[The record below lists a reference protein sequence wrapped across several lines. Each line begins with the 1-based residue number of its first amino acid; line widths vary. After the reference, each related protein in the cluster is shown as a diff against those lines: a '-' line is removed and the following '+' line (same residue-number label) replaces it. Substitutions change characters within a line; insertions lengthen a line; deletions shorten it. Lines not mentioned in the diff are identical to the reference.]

1 MKRRSFLTACGAVL
15 AAGVINHSAG
25 QTQEDPMKYKLG
37 LPMIACGLQ
46 CTSDSLR
53 YLLHDLFSTDRAAGS
68 VIGTAAEPGP
78 GSRAGA
84 DSSNQASISSGAL
97 AIVGAAVGAADPRI
111 YNDTPVIRAAGQMGI
126 LRFKVA
132 AGKRLPR
139 TGFIAANG
147 SLIHTIRRTTAEAG
161 AILDPGTL
169 NILFLYDGCWYD
181 LALFLRASGC
191 LYALND
197 GAGLELVYLSSGVTN
212 NPVYVGEAAN
222 NAGDDQ
228 SAAYG
233 RWSAPPT
240 LYFPSPLA
248 EVAAPANDY
257 EVNTGR
263 NNYWVEVEV
272 TRAGGNAG
280 LRLRSVD
287 GNNEYRVYHD
297 GTNVKMD
304 KVIGGVVSAVAST
317 AVAYAA
323 GAKLQVRMSEIQA
336 TIYYNGTF
344 VAGTHRRVGDGELIS
359 GATIGIYST
368 DAGNAFANL
377 YALPVRLGTPAPL
390 AQSLLASRPVMCV
403 GDSISNGALGVG
415 YQNKLRKLL
424 GDGYATIDLGVSGN
438 TTAQM
443 RARFAQHLASFAPAY
458 TVVLGGGNDLMASRT
473 AAQVQTDLQAMYTAA
488 HNAGAI
494 VVAVT
499 MTPWKNAANWSAA
512 RQTDT
517 DTINAWILNTATDVD
532 YRVDAYTALEDPGA
546 PDTLLAANDS
556 GDHLHPSATGYTLLG
571 TTIYN
576 GVTWS

>member
-1 MKRRSFLTACGAVL
+1 MPFPRINGRRFGLKRQAEGGSPGNLRYMLRDLFTTDAAAGAV
-15 AAGVINHSAG
+15 N
-25 QTQEDPMKYKLG
+25 
-37 LPMIACGLQ
+37 
-46 CTSDSLR
+46 
-53 YLLHDLFSTDRAAGS
+53 
-68 VIGTAAEPGP
+68 GTPAEPGP
-78 GSRAGA
+78 GTRIVA
-84 DSSNQASISSGAL
+84 DTGNQASIASGAL
-97 AIVGAAVGAADPRI
+97 SIVGAAVGSGDPRV
-111 YNDTPVIRAAGQMGI
+111 YNSTAVARAAGQMGI

-147 SLIHTIRRTTAEAG
+147 ALVHTIRRTTAEAG
-161 AILDPGTL
+161 SIVDPGAN
-169 NILFLYDGCWYD
+169 NIFFLYDGCWYD

-197 GAGLELVYLSSGVTN
+197 GAGLELLYLSSGVTN
-212 NPVYVGEAAN
+212 TPVYVGEAAN
-222 NAGDDQ
+222 NTGDDQ
-228 SAAYG
+228 SVAYD
-233 RWSAPPT
+233 RWDAPQT

-248 EVAAPANDY
+248 EVAAPPNDY
-257 EVNTGR
+257 AVNTGR

-272 TRAGGNAG
+272 TRTAGNAG

-390 AQSLLASRPVMCV
+390 AQSLMASQPVMCV

-424 GDGYATIDLGVSGN
+424 GDGYATVDLGVSGN

-458 TVVLGGGNDLMASRT
+458 TVVLGGVNDLMTSRT
-473 AAQVQTDLQAMYTAA
+473 AEQIEADLQAMYTAA
-488 HNAGAI
+488 HNTGSK

-499 MTPWKNAANWSAA
+499 MTPWKTSANWSEA
-512 RQTDT
+512 RQAATDAV
-517 DTINAWILNTATDVD
+517 NAWILATATDVD
-532 YRVDAYTALEDPGA
+532 YRIDAYTALEDPGA
-546 PDTLLAANDS
+546 PDALLAANDS